1 VAKLISSVHVRVS
14 MDELA
19 RLQKLGAWDRSPV
32 SQVIRRFIRDGL
44 IAQEKRDGNQLGKTG

>member
-1 VAKLISSVHVRVS
+1 

-44 IAQEKRDGNQLGKTG
+44 LAQEKKDVNRLG